1 MSHTLLLIQ
10 KTQKVSS
17 RTFYDYDDEDKAAE
31 GIIQMFEDYLKNTNK
46 TSQITYVE
54 DDVYNYIDAWADLV
68 ALVRQPF
75 PNGQF
80 AYAPKDPAWLKQCIR
95 HVLLKKAGQ
104 LVPPPAAAYAAPG
117 GHSLASRMQPHVAP
131 ARTTKPPAG
140 NSHIIAVANPAA
152 VPKGTPKTELMT
164 KSFADRHKVDLDRL
178 ERDRDRPYGPSSGN
192 GKQHHPNAGPA
203 HVGAG
208 GQGAGKKRRG
218 GKR

>member
-1 MSHTLLLIQ
+1 MTTMTRTRLQ
-10 KTQKVSS
+10 KHVFPIIGPDHDTH
-17 RTFYDYDDEDKAAE
+17 AHL
-31 GIIQMFEDYLKNTNK
+31 GIIQMFEDHLKSTSK

-54 DDVYNYIDAWADLV
+54 DDVYSYIDSWSDLV

-104 LVPPPAAAYAAPG
+104 LVPPPAAAHAAAG
-117 GHSLASRMQPHVAP
+117 AHSLASRMQPLTAP
-131 ARTTKPPAG
+131 ARSGKSPA
-140 NSHIIAVANPAA
+140 NSSHIIAVANPTA

-178 ERDRDRPYGPSSGN
+178 ERDRDRPYGPSSGGN
-192 GKQHHPNAGPA
+192 GKQQHPNAGP
-203 HVGAG
+203 AG

>member
-10 KTQKVSS
+10 KNQKTAS

-31 GIIQMFEDYLKNTNK
+31 GIIQMFEEYLKSTSK

-54 DDVYNYIDAWADLV
+54 DDVYQYIDHWSDLV

-104 LVPPPAAAYAAPG
+104 AVPPPTAVHAGPG
-117 GHSLASRMQPHVAP
+117 TSLLAQRMQPLAAP
-131 ARTTKPPAG
+131 ARKPPAG
-140 NSHIIAVANPAA
+140 TAAHIIAVANPAA
-152 VPKGTPKTELMT
+152 VPKGAPKTELMT

-178 ERDRDRPYGPSSGN
+178 ERDRDRPYGPSGGN
-192 GKQHHPNAGPA
+192 GKQQQHQHPNAGPT
-203 HVGAG
+203 G

>member
-10 KTQKVSS
+10 KTPKTSS

-31 GIIQMFEDYLKNTNK
+31 GIIQMFEEYLKSTSK

-54 DDVYNYIDAWADLV
+54 DDVYQYIDHWSDLV

-80 AYAPKDPAWLKQCIR
+80 AYAPKDPAWLKRCIR

-104 LVPPPAAAYAAPG
+104 LVPPPAAAHAATSA
-117 GHSLASRMQPHVAP
+117 HSLASRMQPLAAP
-131 ARTTKPPAG
+131 ARKPPAG
-140 NSHIIAVANPAA
+140 NSSHIIAVANPAA

-178 ERDRDRPYGPSSGN
+178 ERDRDRPYGPSSGGN
-192 GKQHHPNAGPA
+192 GKQQHLNAGP
-203 HVGAG
+203 AG